1 MSGMTSAMV
10 SWSRLYRDRVVVL
23 AGVALPCAI
32 SALLVPFR
40 SSVPNT
46 DAALV
51 LVVVVVAVAANGH
64 RPAGWIAAV
73 SSAVWFDFFLT
84 RPYERF
90 TITRHTDIETTV
102 LLLVVGMA
110 VTEIAAR
117 NRKHKTTAVEE
128 ANFVAR
134 IHSAAAAVATGE
146 SATFIVMQVAGQ
158 LIDLLF
164 LRDCRFDPT
173 APHHHGAFMTQ
184 DGDVLLGGLRWK
196 VEQMGLPG
204 REIELRVEYQG
215 RFFGRYLMVPTPGQ
229 PVSRERRVV
238 ASALADQVGAA
249 LSARHAIGA

>member
-1 MSGMTSAMV
+1 MRGMRDVVLSFG
-10 SWSRLYRDRVVVL
+10 RLHRDRFVVVTGL
-23 AGVALPCAI
+23 GLPCAV
-32 SALLVPFR
+32 SALMVLFR
-40 SSVPNT
+40 SSLPNT

-64 RPAGWIAAV
+64 RPAGWIAAL

-102 LLLVVGMA
+102 LLLAVGIA
-110 VTEIAAR
+110 VTEIAVR
-117 NRKHKTTAVEE
+117 NRHHKTTALEE

-146 SATFIVMQVAGQ
+146 SATFIVMQVAAQ

-164 LRDCRFDPT
+164 LRDCRFDP
-173 APHHHGAFMTQ
+173 AGSSHPGASMTQ
-184 DGDVLLGGLRWK
+184 NGDVFLAGMRWG
-196 VEQMGLPG
+196 VEKMGLPG
-204 REIELRVEYQG
+204 SEVELTVEYQG
-215 RFFGRYLMVPTPGQ
+215 RFFGRYVMVPTPGR

>member
-1 MSGMTSAMV
+1 MAV
-10 SWSRLYRDRVVVL
+10 LKRLHPDRLQRDRML
-23 AGVALPCAI
+23 DFAGLALPCAI
-32 SALLVPFR
+32 SALLAPFR
-40 SSVPNT
+40 SSFPNT

-51 LVVVVVAVAANGH
+51 LVVVIVAVAANGH
-64 RPAGWIAAV
+64 RPAGWIAAL

-102 LLLVVGMA
+102 LLLAVGMA

-117 NRKHKTTAVEE
+117 NRKHRTTAAEE

-146 SATFIVMQVAGQ
+146 QATFVVMQVAAQ

-164 LRDCRFDPT
+164 LRDCRFDP
-173 APHHHGAFMTQ
+173 ASSDQHRAYMTQ
-184 DGDVLLGGLRWK
+184 NGDVFLGGMRWA
-196 VEQMGLPG
+196 VERMGLPG
-204 REIELRVEYQG
+204 REVELVVEYQG
-215 RFFGRYLMVPTPGQ
+215 RFFGQYLMVPTPGR
-229 PVSRERRVV
+229 PVSQERRIV

-249 LSARHAIGA
+249 LAARHAIGA

>member
-1 MSGMTSAMV
+1 MGLLK
-10 SWSRLYRDRVVVL
+10 WLHRDRIHRDRVVDF
-23 AGVALPCAI
+23 AGLTLPCAV

-40 SSVPNT
+40 TGFPNT

-51 LVVVVVAVAANGH
+51 LVVVIVAVAANGH
-64 RPAGWIAAV
+64 RPAGWISAM
-73 SSAVWFDFFLT
+73 STAVWFDFFLT

-102 LLLVVGMA
+102 LLLVVGIA

-117 NRKHKTTAVEE
+117 SRKHKNTAVEE

-146 SATFIVMQVAGQ
+146 QATFVVMQVAAQ

-164 LRDCRFDPT
+164 LRDCRFDP
-173 APHHHGAFMTQ
+173 AASDQHRAYMTQ
-184 DGDVLLGGLRWK
+184 NGDVFLGGLRWG
-196 VEQMGLPG
+196 VERMGLPG
-204 REIELRVEYQG
+204 REVELTVEYQG
-215 RFFGRYLMVPTPGQ
+215 RFFGQYVMVPTPGR

-249 LSARHAIGA
+249 LAARHAIGA

>member
-1 MSGMTSAMV
+1 MTDMM
-10 SWSRLYRDRVVVL
+10 RLLRRLRQDRIVVL
-23 AGVALPCAI
+23 AGLMLPCAV

-40 SSVPNT
+40 SSFPNP

-51 LVVVVVAVAANGH
+51 LVVVVVAVAANGY
-64 RPAGWIAAV
+64 RPAGWIAAI
-73 SSAVWFDFFLT
+73 STAVWFDFFLT
-84 RPYERF
+84 KPYERF

-102 LLLVVGMA
+102 LLLVVGIA

-134 IHSAAAAVATGE
+134 IHSAAVAVATGE
-146 SATFIVMQVAGQ
+146 SATFVVMQVAAQ

-164 LRDCRFDPT
+164 LRDCRFDP
-173 APHHHGAFMTQ
+173 AASDKHGAYMTQ
-184 DGDVLLGGLRWK
+184 DGDVFIAGMRWG

-204 REIELRVEYQG
+204 SEVELTVEYQG
-215 RFFGRYLMVPTPGQ
+215 RFFGRYVMVPTPGK
-229 PVSRERRVV
+229 PVSQERRVV

-249 LSARHAIGA
+249 LAARHAIGA